1 MITILEPLCS
11 TYLFGLSRF
20 GISLIIVQ
28 STFSFSSFYKKM
40 NCWFLYK
47 WEYMP
52 AILCIFTCLK
62 VHLYLYLY
70 IMQTQSHFFMSMSA
84 VLNRLYTLWKAT
96 NWRLPL
102 SDKNKSF
109 NFLIMVSG
117 HKYWFLKMQ
126 FMLFCSMTSELQ
138 NLSHSWIDH
147 SVCFLYLSLFQTL

>member
-1 MITILEPLCS
+1 MLLYSFDYILWCNTVHIKPSAKASFMITILEPLCS

-47 WEYMP
+47 WEYML
-52 AILCIFTCLK
+52 AILCI
-62 VHLYLYLY
+62 YLFKSPFVPLPIYY
-70 IMQTQSHFFMSMSA
+70 AGTINFFFMSMSA
-84 VLNRLYTLWKAT
+84 VLNRLYKLWKAT

-109 NFLIMVSG
+109 NFLIMVSA
-117 HKYWFLKMQ
+117 HKYWFLKM
-126 FMLFCSMTSELQ
+126 
-138 NLSHSWIDH
+138 
-147 SVCFLYLSLFQTL
+147 